1 MAIDLFGFRF
11 GRKNEKDLVQNSNKS
26 FVEPEIYDGAQTIEE
41 SAAGGFFG
49 QYVDFIG
56 SSKTENDLTHKYRAM
71 SLFPECD
78 QAIEDIVNDAII
90 VGTNNR
96 IVDINLDHTK
106 LSDNSKEKVTAE
118 FDNVLSLLNFN
129 NKAYEIFKRWYID
142 GKLYYHIILHGDE
155 KNEKN
160 VRKGISELRAIDP
173 VKIRKVRK
181 VQKEQVRDENNRT
194 TIPLVKNVQEF
205 FLFTDTTPNTL
216 TPTTASGI
224 KIAKDAICYVTSGQ
238 VDSNTKRVVGYLHK
252 AIRPLNMLRQIED
265 AVVIYRISRAP
276 ERRIFYID
284 VGNLPKQKAEQY
296 LRDIMN
302 RYRNK
307 LVYNA
312 STGEIR
318 DDRKHMS
325 MLEDYWIPR
334 REGGRSTE
342 ITTLDGGQNLG
353 EMEDV
358 MYLQRKLFRALN
370 VPLSRLETEAGFN
383 LGRST
388 EITRDEIKFGK
399 FIDRLRARFSHLF
412 TNLLKIQLLTK
423 GIMSES
429 DWKNIEQNINYKF
442 ETDSHFT
449 DLKEMEILKEKMDV
463 MRELQ
468 EYTGTYF
475 SKEYIKKK
483 VLRFSEQELREIE
496 SQIEKEA
503 QEEPQEESEE
513 DLGEI

>member
-1 MAIDLFGFRF
+1 M
-11 GRKNEKDLVQNSNKS
+11 
-26 FVEPEIYDGAQTIEE
+26 
-41 SAAGGFFG
+41 
-49 QYVDFIG
+49 
-56 SSKTENDLTHKYRAM
+56 
-71 SLFPECD
+71 
-78 QAIEDIVNDAII
+78 
-90 VGTNNR
+90 
-96 IVDINLDHTK
+96 
-106 LSDNSKEKVTAE
+106 
-118 FDNVLSLLNFN
+118 
-129 NKAYEIFKRWYID
+129 
-142 GKLYYHIILHGDE
+142 
-155 KNEKN
+155 
-160 VRKGISELRAIDP
+160 
-173 VKIRKVRK
+173 KIRKVRK
-181 VQKEQVRDENNRT
+181 IQKEQIRDKDNRT
-194 TIPLVKNVQEF
+194 TIPLVKNVEEF
-205 FLFTDTTPNTL
+205 FLFTDTTPNTI
-216 TPTTASGI
+216 TPTQSSGI

-276 ERRIFYID
+276 ERRVFYID

-325 MLEDYWIPR
+325 MLEDFWIPR

-358 MYLQRKLFRALN
+358 IYLQRKLFRALN

-399 FIDRLRARFSHLF
+399 FVSRLRARFSTLF
-412 TNLLKIQLLTK
+412 NNLLKVQLISK
-423 GIMSES
+423 GIISEN
-429 DWKNIEQNINYKF
+429 DWKALDQQLKYTF
-442 ETDSHFT
+442 QTDSHFT
-449 DLKEMEILKEKMDV
+449 DLKDMEILKEKMDV

-468 EYTGTYF
+468 EYVGTYF
-475 SKEYIKKK
+475 SKEYIKKNI
-483 VLRFSEQELREIE
+483 LRFSEEELREME

-503 QEEPQEESEE
+503 QAEPQEQED

>member
-1 MAIDLFGFRF
+1 MAIDFFGFKF
-11 GRKNEKDLVQNSNKS
+11 GKKNETDLVQNSNKS
-26 FVEPEIYDGAQTIEE
+26 FVEPDTYDGAQTIEE
-41 SAAGGFFG
+41 SAAGGFYG

-56 SSKTENDLTHKYRAM
+56 SAKTENDLTHKYRAM
-71 SLFPECD
+71 SLYPECD

-90 VGTNNR
+90 LGSNNKV
-96 IVDINLDHTK
+96 VDINLDHSK
-106 LSDNSKEKVTAE
+106 LSDNIKEKVSQE
-118 FDNVLSLLNFN
+118 FDNILTLLNFN
-129 NKAYEIFKRWYID
+129 NKGYEIFKRWYID

-155 KNEKN
+155 KDEKS
-160 VRKGISELRAIDP
+160 VRKGISEIRAVDP

-181 VQKEQVRDENNRT
+181 IQKEQIRDKDNRT
-194 TIPLVKNVQEF
+194 TIPLVKNVEEF
-205 FLFTDTTPNTL
+205 FLFTDTTPNTI
-216 TPTTASGI
+216 TPTQSSGI

-276 ERRIFYID
+276 ERRVFYID

-325 MLEDYWIPR
+325 MLEDFWIPR

-358 MYLQRKLFRALN
+358 IYLQRKLFRALN

-399 FIDRLRARFSHLF
+399 FVSRLRARFSTLF
-412 TNLLKIQLLTK
+412 NNLLKVQLISK
-423 GIMSES
+423 GIISEN
-429 DWKNIEQNINYKF
+429 DWKALDQQLKYTF
-442 ETDSHFT
+442 QTDSHFT
-449 DLKEMEILKEKMDV
+449 DLKDMEILKEKMDV

-468 EYTGTYF
+468 EYVGTYF
-475 SKEYIKKK
+475 SKEYIKKNI
-483 VLRFSEQELREIE
+483 LRFSEEELREME

-503 QEEPQEESEE
+503 QAEPQEQED

>member
-1 MAIDLFGFRF
+1 MITQVTRSILWQ
-11 GRKNEKDLVQNSNKS
+11 LQNSNKS
-26 FVEPEIYDGAQTIEE
+26 FVEPDAYDGAQTIEE
-41 SAAGGFFG
+41 TAAGGFFG
-49 QYVDFIG
+49 QYVDFLG
-56 SSKTENDLTHKYRAM
+56 SAKTENDLTHKYRAM
-71 SLFPECD
+71 SLYPECD

-90 VGTNNR
+90 LGSDNKV
-96 IVDINLDHTK
+96 VDINLDHSK
-106 LSDNSKEKVTAE
+106 LSDNIKEKIANE
-118 FDNVLSLLNFN
+118 FTNILTLLNFN
-129 NKAYEIFKRWYID
+129 NKGYEIFKRWYID

-155 KNEKN
+155 KDEKGI
-160 VRKGISELRAIDP
+160 RKGISEIRAVDP

-181 VQKEQVRDENNRT
+181 VQKEQIRDKDNRT
-194 TIPLVKNVQEF
+194 TIRLVKNVEEF

-216 TPTTASGI
+216 TPTNSSGI
-224 KIAKDAICYVTSGQ
+224 KIAKDSICYVTSGQ
-238 VDSNTKRVVGYLHK
+238 VDSNSKRVVGYLNK

-307 LVYNA
+307 LVYDA
-312 STGEIR
+312 STGEIK

-353 EMEDV
+353 DMEDV
-358 MYLQRKLFRALN
+358 TYLQRKLFSALN
-370 VPLSRLETEAGFN
+370 VPLSRLESESGFN

-399 FIDRLRARFSHLF
+399 FVSRLRARFSILF
-412 TNLLKIQLLTK
+412 TNLLKVQLISK
-423 GIMSES
+423 GIISEN
-429 DWKNIEQNINYKF
+429 DWKVLEQQLHYKF
-442 ETDSHFT
+442 QTDSHFV
-449 DLKEMEILKEKMDV
+449 DLKDMEILKEKMDV
-463 MRELQ
+463 MREIQ
-468 EYTGTYF
+468 DYVGVYF
-475 SKEYIKKK
+475 SKEYIKKSI
-483 VLRFSEQELREIE
+483 LRFSDEELREMDRQME
-496 SQIEKEA
+496 EEA
-503 QEEPQEESEE
+503 KQEPQEQSED

>member
-1 MAIDLFGFRF
+1 MAIDFFGFKF
-11 GRKNEKDLVQNSNKS
+11 GKKNEKDLVQNSNKS
-26 FVEPEIYDGAQTIEE
+26 FVEPDTYDGAQTIEE
-41 SAAGGFFG
+41 SSAGGFYG

-56 SSKTENDLTHKYRAM
+56 SAKTENDLTHKYRAM
-71 SLFPECD
+71 SLYPECD

-90 VGTNNR
+90 LGSNNKV
-96 IVDINLDHTK
+96 VDINLDHSK
-106 LSDNSKEKVTAE
+106 LSDNIKEKVSQE
-118 FDNVLSLLNFN
+118 FDNILTLLNFN
-129 NKAYEIFKRWYID
+129 NKGYEIFKRWYID

-155 KNEKN
+155 NDEKSI
-160 VRKGISELRAIDP
+160 RKGISEIRAVDP

-181 VQKEQVRDENNRT
+181 IQKEQVRDKDNRT
-194 TIPLVKNVQEF
+194 SIPLVKNVEEF

-216 TPTTASGI
+216 TPTHSSGI

-276 ERRIFYID
+276 ERRVFYID

-325 MLEDYWIPR
+325 MLEDFWIPR

-358 MYLQRKLFRALN
+358 IYLQKKLFRALN
-370 VPLSRLETEAGFN
+370 VPLSRLETETGFN

-399 FIDRLRARFSHLF
+399 FISRLRSRFSTLF
-412 TNLLKIQLLTK
+412 NNLLKVQLISK
-423 GIMSES
+423 GIITEN
-429 DWKNIEQNINYKF
+429 DWKALDQQLKYTF
-442 ETDSHFT
+442 QTDSHFT
-449 DLKEMEILKEKMDV
+449 DLKDMEILKEKMDV

-468 EYTGTYF
+468 EYVGTYF
-475 SKEYIKKK
+475 SKEYIKKNI
-483 VLRFSEQELREIE
+483 LRFSAEELREME

-503 QEEPQEESEE
+503 QAEPQEQED

>member
-1 MAIDLFGFRF
+1 MAIDFFGFKF
-11 GRKNEKDLVQNSNKS
+11 GKKNETDLVQNSNKS
-26 FVEPEIYDGAQTIEE
+26 FVEPDTYDGAQTIEE
-41 SAAGGFFG
+41 SAAGGFYG

-56 SSKTENDLTHKYRAM
+56 SAKTENDLTHKYRAM
-71 SLFPECD
+71 SLYPECD

-90 VGTNNR
+90 LGSNNKV
-96 IVDINLDHTK
+96 VDINLDHSK
-106 LSDNSKEKVTAE
+106 LSDNIKEKVSQE
-118 FDNVLSLLNFN
+118 FDNILTLLNFN
-129 NKAYEIFKRWYID
+129 NKGYEIFKRWYID

-155 KNEKN
+155 KDEKS
-160 VRKGISELRAIDP
+160 VRKGISEIRAVDP

-181 VQKEQVRDENNRT
+181 IQKEQIRDKDNRT
-194 TIPLVKNVQEF
+194 TIPLVKNVEEF
-205 FLFTDTTPNTL
+205 FLFTDTTPNTI
-216 TPTTASGI
+216 TPTQSSGI

-276 ERRIFYID
+276 ERRVFYID

-325 MLEDYWIPR
+325 MLEDFWIPR

-358 MYLQRKLFRALN
+358 IYLQRKLFRALN

-399 FIDRLRARFSHLF
+399 FISRLRARFSTLF
-412 TNLLKIQLLTK
+412 NNLLKVQLISK
-423 GIMSES
+423 GIISEN
-429 DWKNIEQNINYKF
+429 DWKALDQQLKYTF
-442 ETDSHFT
+442 QTDSHFT
-449 DLKEMEILKEKMDV
+449 DLKDMEILKEKMDV

-468 EYTGTYF
+468 EYVGTYF
-475 SKEYIKKK
+475 SKEYIKKNI
-483 VLRFSEQELREIE
+483 LRFSEEELREME

-503 QEEPQEESEE
+503 QAEPQEQED

>member
-1 MAIDLFGFRF
+1 MPLDIFGFSI
-11 GRKNEKDLVQNSNKS
+11 GRKTDKKIENAGKS
-26 FVEPEIYDGAQTIEE
+26 FVEPDIYDGAHTLEDT
-41 SAAGGFFG
+41 SAGGFFG
-49 QYVDFIG
+49 SYVDFLG
-56 SSKTENDLTHKYRAM
+56 TAKTENDLVGKYRAM
-71 SLFPECD
+71 SLFPEVD
-78 QAIEDIVNDAII
+78 QAIEDIVNDAIV
-90 VGTNNR
+90 VGPQNK

-106 LSDNSKEKVTAE
+106 LSDTIKQKVSKEFE
-118 FDNVLSLLNFN
+118 HIISLLDFN
-129 NKAYEIFKRWYID
+129 NRGYEVFKRWYID
-142 GKLYYHIILHGDE
+142 SKLYYHIIFSGEDE
-155 KNEKN
+155 ESIK
-160 VRKGISELRAIDP
+160 KGISEIRAVDP
-173 VKIRKVRK
+173 IKIRKIRKVTKEK
-181 VQKEQVRDENNRT
+181 VGTHGTNDPT
-194 TIPLVKNVQEF
+194 SMPLVKSVEEF

-216 TPTTASGI
+216 TPTNSSGI
-224 KIAKDAICYVTSGQ
+224 KINKDAICYINSG
-238 VDSNTKRVVGYLHK
+238 VIDSNTKRVMGYLHK

-307 LVYNA
+307 LMYNA

-325 MLEDYWIPR
+325 MLEDFWIPR
-334 REGGRSTE
+334 KEGGKSTE

-358 MYLQRKLFRALN
+358 LYLQRKLFRALN

-399 FIDRLRARFSHLF
+399 FISRLRSKFASVF
-412 TNLLKIQLLTK
+412 TNLLKIQLISK
-423 GIMSES
+423 GIVSTN
-429 DWKNIEQNINYKF
+429 DWKLLEQQIKYKF
-442 ETDSHFT
+442 QTDSYFQ
-449 DLKEMEILKEKMDV
+449 DLKEMEIMKEKMDV

-468 EYTGTYF
+468 EYVGTYF

-483 VLRFSEQELREIE
+483 VLNFTDEELLEIDG
-496 SQIEKEA
+496 QIQKEA
-503 QEEPQEESEE
+503 QEEPEEEGSEE
-513 DLGEI
+513 DL

>member
-1 MAIDLFGFRF
+1 MAIDFFGFKF
-11 GRKNEKDLVQNSNKS
+11 GKKNETDLVQNSNKS
-26 FVEPEIYDGAQTIEE
+26 FVEPDTYDGAQTIEE
-41 SAAGGFFG
+41 SAAGGFYG

-56 SSKTENDLTHKYRAM
+56 SAKTENDLTHKYRAM
-71 SLFPECD
+71 SLYPECD

-90 VGTNNR
+90 LGSNNKV
-96 IVDINLDHTK
+96 VDINLDHSK
-106 LSDNSKEKVTAE
+106 LSDNIKEKVSQE
-118 FDNVLSLLNFN
+118 FDNILTLLNFN
-129 NKAYEIFKRWYID
+129 NKGYEIFKRWYID

-155 KNEKN
+155 KDEKS
-160 VRKGISELRAIDP
+160 VRKGISEIRAVDP

-181 VQKEQVRDENNRT
+181 VQKEQIRDKDNRT
-194 TIPLVKNVQEF
+194 TIPLVKNVEEF
-205 FLFTDTTPNTL
+205 FLFTDTTPNTI
-216 TPTTASGI
+216 TPTQSSGI

-276 ERRIFYID
+276 ERRVFYID

-325 MLEDYWIPR
+325 MLEDFWIPR

-358 MYLQRKLFRALN
+358 IYLQRKLFRALN

-399 FIDRLRARFSHLF
+399 FVSRLRARFSTLF
-412 TNLLKIQLLTK
+412 NNLLKVQLISK
-423 GIMSES
+423 GIISEN
-429 DWKNIEQNINYKF
+429 DWKALDQQLKYTF
-442 ETDSHFT
+442 QTDSHFT
-449 DLKEMEILKEKMDV
+449 DLKDMEILKEKMDV

-468 EYTGTYF
+468 EYVGTYF
-475 SKEYIKKK
+475 SKEYIKKNI
-483 VLRFSEQELREIE
+483 LRFSEEELREME

-503 QEEPQEESEE
+503 QAEPQEQED

>member
-1 MAIDLFGFRF
+1 MAIDFFGFKF
-11 GRKNEKDLVQNSNKS
+11 GKKNEKDLVQNSNKS
-26 FVEPEIYDGAQTIEE
+26 FVEPDTYDGAQTIEE
-41 SAAGGFFG
+41 SAAGGFYG

-56 SSKTENDLTHKYRAM
+56 SAKTENDLTHKYRAM
-71 SLFPECD
+71 SLYPECD

-90 VGTNNR
+90 LGSNNKV
-96 IVDINLDHTK
+96 VDINLDHSK
-106 LSDNSKEKVTAE
+106 LSDNIKEKVSQE
-118 FDNVLSLLNFN
+118 FDNILTLLNFN
-129 NKAYEIFKRWYID
+129 NKGYEIFKRWYID

-155 KNEKN
+155 KDEKS
-160 VRKGISELRAIDP
+160 VRKGISEIRAVDP

-181 VQKEQVRDENNRT
+181 IQKEQIRDKDNRT
-194 TIPLVKNVQEF
+194 TIPLVKNVEEF
-205 FLFTDTTPNTL
+205 FLFTDTTPNTI
-216 TPTTASGI
+216 TPTQSSGI

-276 ERRIFYID
+276 ERRVFYID

-325 MLEDYWIPR
+325 MLEDFWIPR

-358 MYLQRKLFRALN
+358 IYLQRKLFRALN

-399 FIDRLRARFSHLF
+399 FISRLRARFSTLF
-412 TNLLKIQLLTK
+412 NNLLKVQLISK
-423 GIMSES
+423 GIISEN
-429 DWKNIEQNINYKF
+429 DWKALDQQLKYTF
-442 ETDSHFT
+442 QTDSHFT
-449 DLKEMEILKEKMDV
+449 DLKDMEILKEKMDV

-468 EYTGTYF
+468 EYVGTYF
-475 SKEYIKKK
+475 SKEYIKKNI
-483 VLRFSEQELREIE
+483 LRFSEEELREIE

-503 QEEPQEESEE
+503 QEEPQEQED